1 MLDNFKAKA
10 SFDQVGTDL
19 AILTSSGR
27 VIGSG
32 VHWQGNMFYSH
43 EPMKMF
49 RSRSNKE
56 RKMLCKHIKITTSPP
71 MVI

>member
-10 SFDQVGTDL
+10 SFDQVGTDI

-27 VIGSG
+27 VTGSG
-32 VHWQGNMFYSH
+32 STGLRNMFYTH

-49 RSRSNKE
+49 GSNKE